1 MTTAL
6 QYHMKEI
13 RLNQPDPLLDNI
25 KVNLSTEQ
33 MNYLAL
39 NKEMG
44 RSLLYKLFKRKFNSN
59 INKLQFNATL
69 EEVRGESV
77 ERKSKPQSVLAS
89 YPRPNVPKEK
99 NVYWMAQQGVWAV
112 KFKKDGKTT
121 NVGRYSEISRAVKV
135 AEEYRQNLA

>member
-33 MNYLAL
+33 TDYLAL
-39 NKEMG
+39 NKEMS
-44 RSLLYKLFKRKFNSN
+44 RPLLFKLFRNKFNSN
-59 INKLQFNATL
+59 INKLQFNAIL
-69 EEVRGESV
+69 EKVRGEAI
-77 ERKSKPQSVLAS
+77 ERKPKPPSVIAS
-89 YPRPNVPKEK
+89 YPRPNLPKER
-99 NVYWMAQQGVWAV
+99 NVHWVAQQGVWAV